1 MVARRRSRQG
11 GVIPTFLLHHR
22 HSPTECRA
30 TFAAWKG
37 FDTPLRKAS
46 TLGSCLQGGHELY
59 WRVEAADAAAALAQ
73 LPPYVASRT
82 EAIEVTEVAIP

>member
-1 MVARRRSRQG
+1 MVGSGRRRHPRS
-11 GVIPTFLLHHR
+11 IPTFLLNHR
-22 HSPTECRA
+22 HSPDECRA

-37 FDTPLRKAS
+37 FATPLRHAS
-46 TLGSCLQGGHELY
+46 TLGSCPRGGHELF
-59 WRVEAADAAAALAQ
+59 WRVEAKDAADALAQ

>member
-1 MVARRRSRQG
+1 MVSRQLRRK
-11 GVIPTFLLHHR
+11 GVGIRTFLLHHR

-37 FDTPLRKAS
+37 FDTPLRQAS
-46 TLGSCLQGGHELY
+46 TLGSCLQGGHELF

>member
-1 MVARRRSRQG
+1 MVADAGGRQG
-11 GVIPTFLLHHR
+11 RLIPTFLLHHR
-22 HSPTECRA
+22 HSPAECRA

-37 FDTPLRKAS
+37 FDTPLRHAS
-46 TLGSCLQGGHELY
+46 TLGSCPRGGHELF
-59 WRVEAADAAAALAQ
+59 WQVEARDAASALGQ